1 LRGPSVGSFPEWY
14 FSGAIGHTV
23 VEISSTQLEEPP
35 DSVQL
40 VLTSPPDLHESEFT
54 NWPEL
59 FNMYEIVFGRCLRAL
74 KVRGV
79 ICVIITDRKWKG
91 RIVRKHEAVAAIA
104 DRLGLSLF
112 AHKILVR
119 TQQVDLYR
127 LTFSHVL
134 CFRRQTERHTAS
146 SASASNAKQ
155 FRKDLWGPFDR
166 AVLPVQNR
174 NSFAPEAVQLLV
186 EAFSQLGSVVLDP
199 FCGAGTT
206 QRVALGLGR
215 KAIGYEV
222 DPKMRSCWKPLSI
235 EG

>member
-1 LRGPSVGSFPEWY
+1 VIFTVLATASIDSSLRGFATASLRGFSVPL
-14 FSGAIGHTV
+14 IPT
-23 VEISSTQLEEPP
+23 P
-35 DSVQL
+35 
-40 VLTSPPDLHESEFT
+40 
-54 NWPEL
+54 
-59 FNMYEIVFGRCLRAL
+59 NMYEIVFGRSLRAL
-74 KVRGV
+74 KVGGV

-146 SASASNAKQ
+146 PPSNAKQ
-155 FRKDLWGPFDR
+155 FRRDLWGPHDR
-166 AVLPVQNR
+166 ALLPVQSR
-174 NSFAPEAVQLLV
+174 NSFAPEAVQMLV
-186 EAFSQLGSVVLDP
+186 EAFSHPGSVVLDP

-215 KAIGYEV
+215 KATGYEV
-222 DPKMRSCWKPLSI
+222 DPKMRSWWEPLKI
-235 EG
+235 RG